1 MKQLDE
7 VYVVTDGEKIFDAD
21 GHEYDLTIDT
31 IRSVSFSVQTA
42 KEVCENL
49 NKYAYPGMLK
59 VSKVELF
66 AKIN

>member
-7 VYVVTDGEKIFDAD
+7 VYVVTDGESFFDID
-21 GHEYDLTIDT
+21 GHIYSLTIDT
-31 IRSVSFSVQTA
+31 VSKVGFSEQTA
-42 KEVCENL
+42 KEVCQNL
-49 NKYAYPGMLK
+49 NKYAYPRMLK

>member
-7 VYVVTDGEKIFDAD
+7 VYVVTDGESFFDAD
-21 GHEYDLTIDT
+21 GHIYNLTMDT
-31 IRSVSFSVQTA
+31 ISKVGFSEQTA

>member
-7 VYVVTDGEKIFDAD
+7 VYVVTDGENFFDAES
-21 GHEYDLTIDT
+21 HIYNLTIDT
-31 IRSVSFSVQTA
+31 ISKIGFSEQEA

-49 NKYAYPGMLK
+49 NKNAYPGMLK

>member
-1 MKQLDE
+1 MKKLDE
-7 VYVVTDGEKIFDAD
+7 VYVVTDGENIFDAD
-21 GHEYDLTIDT
+21 GNIYSLTVDT
-31 IRSVSFSVQTA
+31 VSKVSFSEQVA

-49 NKYAYPGMLK
+49 NKYAYPGTVK

>member
-1 MKQLDE
+1 MVKAF
-7 VYVVTDGEKIFDAD
+7 FDAD
-21 GHEYDLTIDT
+21 GHIYNLTMDT
-31 IRSVSFSVQTA
+31 ISKVGFSEQTA

-49 NKYAYPGMLK
+49 NKYSYPGMLK